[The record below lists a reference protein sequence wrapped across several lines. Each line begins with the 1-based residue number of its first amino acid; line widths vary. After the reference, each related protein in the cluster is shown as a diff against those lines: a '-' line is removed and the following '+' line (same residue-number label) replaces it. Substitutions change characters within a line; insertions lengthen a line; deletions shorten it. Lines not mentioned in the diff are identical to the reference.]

1 MRAIGIVL
9 AGGNSKRMRELSNK
23 RAIAAMPIAGSYRS
37 VDFALSNMSN
47 SHIQSVAVLTQYNSR
62 SLNEHLSSS
71 KWWDFGRKQGG
82 MYVFTPTITAESS
95 DWYRGTAD
103 ALYQNLD
110 FLKKSHEPYVVIAG
124 GDCVYKLDYGKVLE
138 YHIEKKADIT
148 VVCKEMP
155 PEEDV
160 TRFGLVKLN
169 DDGRIT
175 DFEEKPMLATSSM
188 ISCGIYVIRRR
199 QLIELLERCAA
210 EDRYDFV
217 ILSIRLPRIL
227 MGILVGAGLS
237 VSGAIY
243 QAVFGNPL
251 VSPDILGVSSGAGF
265 GAALAILLSC
275 GMAATQVI
283 ALGCGLLA
291 VVIVLNLSRIKRRSE
306 LFVLVLSGVIVKSM
320 FDALVSF
327 IKYIAD
333 PEDKLPTITMWLMG
347 SLANVSYRDVL
358 LCAAIEIPCLAV
370 AMILR
375 WKMNL
380 LSLDQEEA
388 RSLGI
393 NVKKLRLAV
402 ILIATIMTAVTV
414 SVCGIIGWIG
424 LVIPHI
430 ARLLIGNDHRTLIPA
445 SVLMGSIYL
454 LLIDTAARA
463 ATAGEVPLS
472 ILTAMVGA
480 PFFAVILRKTSGG
493 RE

>member
-1 MRAIGIVL
+1 MFIMTI
-9 AGGNSKRMRELSNK
+9 
-23 RAIAAMPIAGSYRS
+23 
-37 VDFALSNMSN
+37 ALS
-47 SHIQSVAVLTQYNSR
+47 ALFLVLICVGRYPISPFRAFEIIGR
-62 SLNEHLSSS
+62 SFVG
-71 KWWDFGRKQGG
+71 KIDG
-82 MYVFTPTITAESS
+82 MDVYESS
-95 DWYRGTAD
+95 
-103 ALYQNLD
+103 
-110 FLKKSHEPYVVIAG
+110 
-124 GDCVYKLDYGKVLE
+124 
-138 YHIEKKADIT
+138 
-148 VVCKEMP
+148 
-155 PEEDV
+155 
-160 TRFGLVKLN
+160 
-169 DDGRIT
+169 
-175 DFEEKPMLATSSM
+175 
-188 ISCGIYVIRRR
+188 
-199 QLIELLERCAA
+199 
-210 EDRYDFV
+210 V

-291 VVIVLNLSRIKRRSE
+291 VVVVLNLSRIKRRSE
-306 LFVLVLSGVIVKSM
+306 LLVLSGVIVKSM

-380 LSLDQEEA
+380 LSLDHEEA

-393 NVKKLRLAV
+393 NVKKLRLSV
-402 ILIATIMTAVTV
+402 ILIATLMTAVTV

-445 SVLMGSIYL
+445 SALMGSIYL

-463 ATAGEVPLS
+463 ATSGEVPLS

>member
-1 MRAIGIVL
+1 MQHVEMLFRFIGGLGMFLYGMNVMADGL
-9 AGGNSKRMRELSNK
+9 QKSAGNRMK
-23 RAIAAMPIAGSYRS
+23 
-37 VDFALSNMSN
+37 
-47 SHIQSVAVLTQYNSR
+47 H
-62 SLNEHLSSS
+62 
-71 KWWDFGRKQGG
+71 
-82 MYVFTPTITAESS
+82 
-95 DWYRGTAD
+95 
-103 ALYQNLD
+103 
-110 FLKKSHEPYVVIAG
+110 
-124 GDCVYKLDYGKVLE
+124 
-138 YHIEKKADIT
+138 
-148 VVCKEMP
+148 
-155 PEEDV
+155 
-160 TRFGLVKLN
+160 
-169 DDGRIT
+169 
-175 DFEEKPMLATSSM
+175 
-188 ISCGIYVIRRR
+188 
-199 QLIELLERCAA
+199 LLEFLTRN
-210 EDRYDFV
+210 R
-217 ILSIRLPRIL
+217 L

-275 GMAATQVI
+275 GMAATQVT

-291 VVIVLNLSRIKRRSE
+291 VVVVLNLSRIKRRSE

-380 LSLDQEEA
+380 LSLEQEEA

-393 NVKKLRLAV
+393 NVKKLRLVV

-445 SVLMGSIYL
+445 SALMGSIYL

>member
-1 MRAIGIVL
+1 MFIMTIALIVL
-9 AGGNSKRMRELSNK
+9 FLVLICVGRYPISPF
-23 RAIAAMPIAGSYRS
+23 RAFEIIGRS
-37 VDFALSNMSN
+37 FIGKTD
-47 SHIQSVAVLTQYNSR
+47 
-62 SLNEHLSSS
+62 
-71 KWWDFGRKQGG
+71 G
-82 MYVFTPTITAESS
+82 MDVYESS
-95 DWYRGTAD
+95 
-103 ALYQNLD
+103 
-110 FLKKSHEPYVVIAG
+110 
-124 GDCVYKLDYGKVLE
+124 
-138 YHIEKKADIT
+138 
-148 VVCKEMP
+148 
-155 PEEDV
+155 
-160 TRFGLVKLN
+160 
-169 DDGRIT
+169 
-175 DFEEKPMLATSSM
+175 
-188 ISCGIYVIRRR
+188 
-199 QLIELLERCAA
+199 
-210 EDRYDFV
+210 V
-217 ILSIRLPRIL
+217 ILSIR
-227 MGILVGAGLS
+227 
-237 VSGAIY
+237 
-243 QAVFGNPL
+243 

-380 LSLDQEEA
+380 LSLEQEEA

-430 ARLLIGNDHRTLIPA
+430 ARLLLGNDHRTLIPA
-445 SVLMGSIYL
+445 SALMGSIYL

>member
-1 MRAIGIVL
+1 MDRGILENNKRPVMFIMTIALIVL
-9 AGGNSKRMRELSNK
+9 FLVLICVGRYPISPF
-23 RAIAAMPIAGSYRS
+23 RAFEIIGRS
-37 VDFALSNMSN
+37 FV
-47 SHIQSVAVLTQYNSR
+47 
-62 SLNEHLSSS
+62 
-71 KWWDFGRKQGG
+71 
-82 MYVFTPTITAESS
+82 
-95 DWYRGTAD
+95 
-103 ALYQNLD
+103 
-110 FLKKSHEPYVVIAG
+110 
-124 GDCVYKLDYGKVLE
+124 GK
-138 YHIEKKADIT
+138 T
-148 VVCKEMP
+148 
-155 PEEDV
+155 
-160 TRFGLVKLN
+160 
-169 DDGRIT
+169 DG
-175 DFEEKPMLATSSM
+175 
-188 ISCGIYVIRRR
+188 
-199 QLIELLERCAA
+199 
-210 EDRYDFV
+210 
-217 ILSIRLPRIL
+217 LSIRLPRIL

-380 LSLDQEEA
+380 LSLEQEEA

-445 SVLMGSIYL
+445 SALMGSIYL

>member
-1 MRAIGIVL
+1 MQHVEMLFRFIGGLGMFLYGMNVMADGL
-9 AGGNSKRMRELSNK
+9 QKSAGNK
-23 RAIAAMPIAGSYRS
+23 MK
-37 VDFALSNMSN
+37 
-47 SHIQSVAVLTQYNSR
+47 H
-62 SLNEHLSSS
+62 
-71 KWWDFGRKQGG
+71 
-82 MYVFTPTITAESS
+82 
-95 DWYRGTAD
+95 
-103 ALYQNLD
+103 
-110 FLKKSHEPYVVIAG
+110 
-124 GDCVYKLDYGKVLE
+124 
-138 YHIEKKADIT
+138 
-148 VVCKEMP
+148 
-155 PEEDV
+155 
-160 TRFGLVKLN
+160 
-169 DDGRIT
+169 
-175 DFEEKPMLATSSM
+175 
-188 ISCGIYVIRRR
+188 
-199 QLIELLERCAA
+199 LLEFLTRN
-210 EDRYDFV
+210 R
-217 ILSIRLPRIL
+217 L

-275 GMAATQVI
+275 GMAATQVN

-291 VVIVLNLSRIKRRSE
+291 VVVVLNLSRIKRRSE

-380 LSLDQEEA
+380 LSLEQEEA

-445 SVLMGSIYL
+445 SALMGSIYL

>member
-1 MRAIGIVL
+1 MDRGILENNKRPVMFIMTIALIVL
-9 AGGNSKRMRELSNK
+9 FLVLICVGRYPISPF
-23 RAIAAMPIAGSYRS
+23 RAFEIIGRS
-37 VDFALSNMSN
+37 FIGKTD
-47 SHIQSVAVLTQYNSR
+47 
-62 SLNEHLSSS
+62 
-71 KWWDFGRKQGG
+71 G
-82 MYVFTPTITAESS
+82 MDVYESS
-95 DWYRGTAD
+95 
-103 ALYQNLD
+103 
-110 FLKKSHEPYVVIAG
+110 
-124 GDCVYKLDYGKVLE
+124 
-138 YHIEKKADIT
+138 
-148 VVCKEMP
+148 
-155 PEEDV
+155 
-160 TRFGLVKLN
+160 
-169 DDGRIT
+169 
-175 DFEEKPMLATSSM
+175 
-188 ISCGIYVIRRR
+188 
-199 QLIELLERCAA
+199 
-210 EDRYDFV
+210 V

-380 LSLDQEEA
+380 LSLEQEEA
-388 RSLGI
+388 RIFRNQRQKASSRRDPDRDDHDCGHR
-393 NVKKLRLAV
+393 VRLRHHRMDRAGDSPYC
-402 ILIATIMTAVTV
+402 AT
-414 SVCGIIGWIG
+414 S
-424 LVIPHI
+424 
-430 ARLLIGNDHRTLIPA
+430 D
-445 SVLMGSIYL
+445 
-454 LLIDTAARA
+454 
-463 ATAGEVPLS
+463 
-472 ILTAMVGA
+472 
-480 PFFAVILRKTSGG
+480 RK
-493 RE
+493 

>member
-1 MRAIGIVL
+1 MFIMTIALIVL
-9 AGGNSKRMRELSNK
+9 FLVLICVGRYPISPF
-23 RAIAAMPIAGSYRS
+23 RAFEIIGRS
-37 VDFALSNMSN
+37 FIGKTD
-47 SHIQSVAVLTQYNSR
+47 
-62 SLNEHLSSS
+62 
-71 KWWDFGRKQGG
+71 G
-82 MYVFTPTITAESS
+82 MDVYESS
-95 DWYRGTAD
+95 
-103 ALYQNLD
+103 
-110 FLKKSHEPYVVIAG
+110 
-124 GDCVYKLDYGKVLE
+124 
-138 YHIEKKADIT
+138 
-148 VVCKEMP
+148 
-155 PEEDV
+155 
-160 TRFGLVKLN
+160 
-169 DDGRIT
+169 
-175 DFEEKPMLATSSM
+175 
-188 ISCGIYVIRRR
+188 
-199 QLIELLERCAA
+199 
-210 EDRYDFV
+210 V

-265 GAALAILLSC
+265 GAAL
-275 GMAATQVI
+275 VI